1 MSDQS
6 FDAIQDDEISLKEI
20 IDFLIESWKTIAAV
34 GVLGLLSA
42 IVFIFVTPSQYE
54 AAAQI
59 QMAQINISNN
69 NNNNN
74 NNNTNPLGV
83 NLEDPNTLIARMKL
97 PTAFSEKEV
106 QACKLEKSRFPTEQ
120 LANSVVNLSTVK
132 GVTSLVELK
141 IRGESKEEALSC
153 AQAIFENIKDSQSQ
167 ILKPYVDE
175 AKTLLLKYQ
184 VRLSEAQSLIA
195 RADKSGQALSAAYL
209 ANRDELKFLSDETIR
224 LNSIITAGD
233 TRNAKLVSPIYAS
246 DKPVS
251 PKKTMTLVLGLL
263 AGLFLGL
270 LYVLARKAWRN
281 YSLNTSR

>member
-1 MSDQS
+1 MLEQS
-6 FDAIQDDEISLKEI
+6 FNSIQDDEISLKDI
-20 IDFLIESWKTIAAV
+20 IDFLIESWKTISTV

-42 IVFIFVTPSQYE
+42 VAFILVTPNQYE

-59 QMAQINISNN
+59 QMAQISNN

-74 NNNTNPLGV
+74 NNNNPLGT

-106 QACKLEKSRFPTEQ
+106 QACKLEKSKFPTEQ
-120 LANSVVNLSTVK
+120 LASSVVKLSAVK
-132 GVTSLVELK
+132 GVASLVELK
-141 IRGESKEEALSC
+141 IRGESKEEALTC

-167 ILKPYVDE
+167 ILMPYIEE

-184 VRLSEAQSLIA
+184 VRLNEAQGLIA

-224 LNSIITAGD
+224 LNAIITSGD
-233 TRNAKLVSPIYAS
+233 TRHTKLVLPIYAS
-246 DKPVS
+246 EKPIF
-251 PKKTMTLVLGLL
+251 PKKTMSLVLGLF

-270 LYVLARKAWRN
+270 IYLLVRKAWCN
-281 YSLNTSR
+281 YKLNTSR